1 MESKINK
8 GLFSVFE
15 REFRWILR
23 EPSFILMT
31 IVLPLLMFFLFISM
45 FSAGVPR
52 DIPIGIYD
60 ADKSNLSRELTR
72 RIDAVASVKITAN
85 VTSLEEGKRLIT
97 QGKIYGLVYI
107 QKGFEKNMLRGLSS
121 QVIHYYNN
129 ENQLVGGTLYK
140 DITNTIRIF
149 SGEILHNNLLKSK
162 LSESQA
168 EAVVEPIRV
177 NAHVLFNPYT
187 NYMYYLLSGILP
199 TMLQFF
205 IILCTIYSI
214 GIEIKKG
221 TIAEAMEYGGGNII
235 KVLSGKLLPYT
246 IIFSLMGMLMLS
258 LMFKYLKFPLQ
269 GNIHIII
276 VSTIIFVLAYQA
288 VGLFYIALGGNI
300 LKSLL
305 SAAFYASSAFTF
317 TGITYPMV
325 TMYWPAQLWGKL
337 LPLTHYLNII
347 VEQALRGTPVDITF
361 KSVFYLTLFLLLP
374 FFLLPRFRQLF
385 TDESLWG
392 DWGSL

>member
-1 MESKINK
+1 M
-8 GLFSVFE
+8 
-15 REFRWILR
+15 
-23 EPSFILMT
+23 
-31 IVLPLLMFFLFISM
+31 
-45 FSAGVPR
+45 
-52 DIPIGIYD
+52 
-60 ADKSNLSRELTR
+60 
-72 RIDAVASVKITAN
+72 
-85 VTSLEEGKRLIT
+85 
-97 QGKIYGLVYI
+97 
-107 QKGFEKNMLRGLSS
+107 
-121 QVIHYYNN
+121 
-129 ENQLVGGTLYK
+129 
-140 DITNTIRIF
+140 
-149 SGEILHNNLLKSK
+149 KSK

-347 VEQALRGTPVDITF
+347 VEQALKALLWILHLSLSSISLCF
-361 KSVFYLTLFLLLP
+361 FSFL
-374 FFLLPRFRQLF
+374 FLLPRFRQLF

-392 DWGSL
+392 DWGAYEKFFRK